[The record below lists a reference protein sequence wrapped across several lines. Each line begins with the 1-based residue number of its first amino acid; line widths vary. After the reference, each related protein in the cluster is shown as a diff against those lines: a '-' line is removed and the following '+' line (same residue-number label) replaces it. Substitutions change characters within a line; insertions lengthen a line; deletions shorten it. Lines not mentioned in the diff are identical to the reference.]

1 MFVRSA
7 IALEPKHAMGVLQFG
22 IRHDRPRL
30 RDVAAP
36 HTVSLEDPID
46 THRKHFQ
53 SLQAFAAW
61 ASDIFWTLR
70 VSAPF

>member
-30 RDVAAP
+30 RDVAAL
-36 HTVSLEDPID
+36 HAVSLDDTID
-46 THRKHFQ
+46 TQRKHFQ

-61 ASDIFWTLR
+61 VNDILWTPR
-70 VSAPF
+70 VSLLC